1 MFCGGGGC
9 LKHTHMHTTET
20 QTACVFVCVFLKIKI
35 MIRYVA
41 AVVGFISLLC
51 LTWLYGSK
59 VLVAKQ

>member
-20 QTACVFVCVFLKIKI
+20 QTACVFVCVSMKIKI

-41 AVVGFISLLC
+41 VIGGFISLLNSG
-51 LTWLYGSK
+51 WIFDYSF
-59 VLVAKQ
+59 